1 MPLCPW
7 RRVQYT
13 CRQQKSY
20 RRPQVTVA
28 GMYRH
33 IGRRT
38 AGRGLRR
45 LHIIVA
51 TLSLAGLLAGC
62 ADPWVDRRREAGKP
76 NTFDGTSTDNR
87 AMICHAGAVT
97 PEVQRLAAQECART
111 KRSPVFLGTMP
122 YQCSLTAPNLS
133 AFDCR

>member
-1 MPLCPW
+1 M
-7 RRVQYT
+7 T
-13 CRQQKSY
+13 
-20 RRPQVTVA
+20 A
-28 GMYRH
+28 AEMYRQ
-33 IGRRT
+33 IGRRI
-38 AGRGLRR
+38 AGRGTRR
-45 LHIIVA
+45 LPIIVA
-51 TLSLAGLLAGC
+51 TLSLAGILAGC

-76 NTFDGTSTDNR
+76 NTFVGTSTDNR

-111 KRSPVFLGTMP
+111 KRSPVFLGTMA